1 MAALQQTYSG
11 DLSQSIASNIG
22 DIVGDA
28 AQDAHDERNRIEAEI
43 TAHNLKHP
51 DRPFDPQFRK
61 THNVLGH
68 EIKGGD
74 FFGSALKH
82 RFTPNPLGLLGER
95 FHKKDFVGEAHL
107 KGQSFHL
114 ASPVGPFPKPRAAWS
129 AKMAG
134 QPFAHVAA
142 GADLKHQVKHQ
153 VQQQQPTSNPAKGTS
168 PLTSDPKQGFS
179 NTRKKEVLVRDKK
192 LGQFLTAVFQSLSAS
207 LLSLNRRM
215 GDNEE
220 ALADAKNGMFATQK
234 ALEDNSDML
243 GSKLDSII
251 TALREQNNEIV
262 RAEDNREVRDRE
274 TNIEREKDQSD
285 TERIVKLSQDA
296 EEVEEKNQ
304 QDEIQ
309 KLLEEQGQQMEL
321 PINTG
326 EDGKGFAEGGIAS
339 GPDTGY
345 LAVLHGDEAIVPL
358 DNNVTQGERP
368 AAGTKSIVDM
378 PMLERGNNPDGM
390 KPRVRRL
397 PSIFPKS
404 TMVGDTFPVTGGSD
418 DVSVQTEHLYKAM
431 QLPIKAS
438 TIVTMGLLGKIL
450 ANSPMAG
457 ELREELRQTFSP
469 LAKAAGVD
477 NTVTRSIEKRTIH
490 DSKKSKE
497 VFKEDSFVERTEER
511 QWWNLFGRF
520 RDWVND
526 EGDGDEKKRGGDGI
540 GGPATLI
547 PPPRSGGPM
556 NWWNTGR
563 NLRVPMENT
572 ASIKDLFL
580 DDISQITR
588 SNKAFSE
595 GAKGIRGW
603 RPLKAF
609 SGDMLKTGPTPA
621 VRQFVER
628 PLRFIRSL
636 GSIRGG
642 LLGLILNDLMNPQ
655 SLADGTIEGNREIIE
670 LLRSQGEDV
679 SNYTSINS
687 PALTGVRSNLVK
699 NESEQNIFTKME
711 RRQAQFD
718 INPSIYTQD
727 SASSEEVTEVS
738 AISIKGDP
746 GLSTYYPP
754 SY

>member
-11 DLSQSIASNIG
+11 DLSQSIASNIW
-22 DIVGDA
+22 DTVGDA
-28 AQDAHDERNRIEAEI
+28 ADDAHEERNRIEAEI
-43 TAHNLKHP
+43 IAHNLKTP

-61 THNVLGH
+61 TYNVLGH

-107 KGQSFHL
+107 KGQDTSF

-142 GADLKHQVKHQ
+142 GADLKHQV
-153 VQQQQPTSNPAKGTS
+153 QQQQPTSNPAKGTS
-168 PLTSDPKQGFS
+168 PLTSDPKKGFS

-207 LLSLNRRM
+207 LLSLNQRM

-262 RAEDNREVRDRE
+262 RAEDNKEVRDRE

-304 QDEIQ
+304 QDEVQ
-309 KLLEEQGQQMEL
+309 KLLEEQQMEL

-368 AAGTKSIVDM
+368 AAGTKSIVNM

-390 KPRVRRL
+390 KPRVKRL

-404 TMVGDTFPVTGGSD
+404 NMVGDTFVTGGSD

-431 QLPIKAS
+431 QLPIKAA

-457 ELREELRQTFSP
+457 ELREELRQTFAP
-469 LAKAAGVD
+469 LSQAAGVD

-490 DSKKSKE
+490 DSKKSKQL
-497 VFKEDSFVERTEER
+497 FKEEKSIERREDR

-520 RDWVND
+520 KDWVNQD
-526 EGDGDEKKRGGDGI
+526 DAPHNGRERSMVGG
-540 GGPATLI
+540 GGPTTSMI
-547 PPPRSGGPM
+547 PPRSGGPM

-580 DDISQITR
+580 DDMSQITR

-609 SGDMLKTGPTPA
+609 SGNMLKTGPTPA
-621 VRQFVER
+621 VRQAVER

-679 SNYTSINS
+679 TNIHS

-738 AISIKGDP
+738 PIAIKGDP
-746 GLSTYYPP
+746 GLNTYYPP

>member
-11 DLSQSIASNIG
+11 DLSQSIASNIW
-22 DIVGDA
+22 DTVGDA
-28 AQDAHDERNRIEAEI
+28 ADDAHEERNRIEAEI
-43 TAHNLKHP
+43 IAHNLKTP

-61 THNVLGH
+61 TYNVLGH

-107 KGQSFHL
+107 KGQDTSF

-142 GADLKHQVKHQ
+142 GADLKHQV
-153 VQQQQPTSNPAKGTS
+153 QQQQPTSNPAKGTS
-168 PLTSDPKQGFS
+168 PLTSDPKKGFS

-207 LLSLNRRM
+207 LLSLNQRM

-262 RAEDNREVRDRE
+262 RAEDNKEVRDRE

-304 QDEIQ
+304 QDEVQ
-309 KLLEEQGQQMEL
+309 KLLEEQQMEL

-378 PMLERGNNPDGM
+378 PMLERGNNSDGM
-390 KPRVRRL
+390 KPRVKRL

-404 TMVGDTFPVTGGSD
+404 NMVGDTFITGGSD
-418 DVSVQTEHLYKAM
+418 DVSVQTENLYKAM
-431 QLPIKAS
+431 QLPIKAA

-457 ELREELRQTFSP
+457 ELAEELRQTFAP
-469 LAKAAGVD
+469 LSQAAGVD

-490 DSKKSKE
+490 DSKKSKQ
-497 VFKEDSFVERTEER
+497 VFKEDSFVERTEDR

-520 RDWVND
+520 RDWVNEE
-526 EGDGDEKKRGGDGI
+526 EGDGEKKSRGGGI
-540 GGPATLI
+540 GGPTTPI
-547 PPPRSGGPM
+547 PPPGGGGGLVE
-556 NWWNTGR
+556 WWNKGR
-563 NLRVPMENT
+563 NVRVPNET
-572 ASIKDLFL
+572 KAPWRGPKGLL
-580 DDISQITR
+580 ADDARQITR
-588 SNKAFSE
+588 TNKAFQQ

-603 RPLKAF
+603 NPFKAF
-609 SGDMLKTGPTPA
+609 SPNMVKTGPTPA
-621 VRQFVER
+621 VRQAFER
-628 PLRFIRSL
+628 PVRTVK
-636 GSIRGG
+636 GMGIRGG
-642 LLGLILNDLMNPQ
+642 LLGLILNELMNPQ
-655 SLADGTIEGNREIIE
+655 PLADGTIEGNREMIE

-679 SNYTSINS
+679 TNIHS

-738 AISIKGDP
+738 PIAIKGDP
-746 GLSTYYPP
+746 GLNTYYPP